1 MLNQVFRKQVSQ
13 LLTIKRSSDAI
24 EEVHLLAFALAM
36 TVAIAIASA
45 SASASAIAFDFAFD
59 FAFAFAFACSFACLF
74 AASLLEWM
82 EEKEGALNQSTLR
95 HHHKKGNLLMVVS
108 MKARQFAAFQVRFM
122 KRLPIAKVEFLLF
135 PKILK

>member
-1 MLNQVFRKQVSQ
+1 
-13 LLTIKRSSDAI
+13 
-24 EEVHLLAFALAM
+24 
-36 TVAIAIASA
+36 
-45 SASASAIAFDFAFD
+45 
-59 FAFAFAFACSFACLF
+59 
-74 AASLLEWM
+74 M

-135 PKILK
+135 PKYSNDEVNEARDA